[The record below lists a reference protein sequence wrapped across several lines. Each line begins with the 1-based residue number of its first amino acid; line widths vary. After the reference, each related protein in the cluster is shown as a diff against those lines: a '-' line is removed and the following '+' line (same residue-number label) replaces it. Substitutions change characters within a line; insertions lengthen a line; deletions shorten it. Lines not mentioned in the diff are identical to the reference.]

1 MITKENIEAYLLD
14 FHEGNLSQFEI
25 KELMDFVA
33 LHPEFKDY
41 LDIQPLPIDFS
52 IEFSNKESLK
62 KTTVIKP
69 VVFDSL
75 HENETELFI
84 VAKIENELNETEE
97 LNFNRALQADKNFE
111 EQFNLYSKTIIPVD
125 NSLIFENKDE
135 LRKVGVITPLFNF
148 KRALSYAA
156 AASVLLFAG
165 YLFFRTSPKVE
176 EEKKSA
182 GKEKIKNEKQINPN
196 SIEEKQESI
205 QFANDFNSTIKS
217 NIHSNDSLPKTNYS
231 VVPHEA
237 ILVVQKVDSSKITS
251 ENNNQDFAF
260 VAPME
265 TTNPIKEPL
274 SSKAETLTV
283 KSFIIQRVNQV
294 LFGKS
299 NPNDEEK
306 YASFSQKV
314 STATGILFDFR
325 RRKSRS
331 NKEFHLKIGKFSI
344 DRKKVINRCNI

>member
-1 MITKENIEAYLLD
+1 MMITKENIEAYLLD
-14 FHEGNLSQFEI
+14 FQEGNLSQFQI

-33 LHPEFKDY
+33 LHPEYKDD

-52 IEFSNKESLK
+52 IEFSDKASLK
-62 KTTVIKP
+62 KTKAIKP
-69 VVFDSL
+69 SVFDSL

-84 VAKIENELNETEE
+84 VAKIENELNESEE
-97 LNFNRALQADKNFE
+97 LHFNRALQADKNFE
-111 EQFNLYSKTIIPVD
+111 AQFKAFSKTIIPVD

-165 YLFFRTSPKVE
+165 YLFFKTSPKVE
-176 EEKKSA
+176 EEKKTA
-182 GKEKIKNEKQINPN
+182 GKEKVKNEKQITPN

-205 QFANDFNSTIKS
+205 QFANDFNTTKKS
-217 NIHSNDSLPKTNYS
+217 KVNSIDSLPKTNNS
-231 VVPHEA
+231 VVPQEP
-237 ILVVQKVDSSKITS
+237 ILVAQEVDSSKFTF

-260 VAPME
+260 VVPIE
-265 TTNPIKEPL
+265 TTNPTIE
-274 SSKAETLTV
+274 SSSPKVETLTV
-283 KSFIIQRVNQV
+283 KSYFVQKVNQV

-299 NPNDEEK
+299 NPSDEEK

-314 STATGILFDFR
+314 STATGISFDFK

-344 DRKKVINRCNI
+344 DRKKSN

>member
-14 FHEGNLSQFEI
+14 FQEGNLSQFEI
-25 KELMDFVA
+25 NELMDFVV
-33 LHPEFKDY
+33 LHPEYNED
-41 LDIQPLPIDFS
+41 LDIQTLPIDFS
-52 IEFSNKESLK
+52 IEFSTKESLK

-69 VVFDSL
+69 VVFDSI

-84 VAKIENELNETEE
+84 VAKIENELNETEA
-97 LNFNRALQADKNFE
+97 LHFNRAVQADKNFE
-111 EQFNLYSKTIIPVD
+111 AQFKAYSKTIIPVD

-176 EEKKSA
+176 EENKST
-182 GKEKIKNEKQINPN
+182 GKEKIKNEKQITPN

-205 QFANDFNSTIKS
+205 QFANDFNTTKKS
-217 NIHSNDSLPKTNYS
+217 KVNSIDSLPKTNNS
-231 VVPHEA
+231 VVPQEPV
-237 ILVVQKVDSSKITS
+237 LVAQEVDSSKFTS

-260 VAPME
+260 VVPIE
-265 TTNPIKEPL
+265 TTNPTIESS

-283 KSFIIQRVNQV
+283 KSYFVQKVNQV

-299 NPNDEEK
+299 DPNDEEK

-314 STATGILFDFR
+314 STATGISFDFK

-344 DRKKVINRCNI
+344 DRKKSN

>member
-14 FHEGNLSQFEI
+14 FQEGNLSQFQI

-33 LHPEFKDY
+33 LHPEYKDD

-52 IEFSNKESLK
+52 IEFSDKASLK
-62 KTTVIKP
+62 KTKAIKP
-69 VVFDSL
+69 SVFDSL

-84 VAKIENELNETEE
+84 VAKIENELNESEE
-97 LNFNRALQADKNFE
+97 LHFNRALQADKNFE
-111 EQFNLYSKTIIPVD
+111 AQFKAFSKTIIPVD

-165 YLFFRTSPKVE
+165 YLFFKTSPKVE
-176 EEKKSA
+176 EEKKTA
-182 GKEKIKNEKQINPN
+182 GKEKVKNEKQITPN

-205 QFANDFNSTIKS
+205 QFANDFNTTKKS
-217 NIHSNDSLPKTNYS
+217 KVNSIDSLPKTNNS
-231 VVPHEA
+231 VVPQEP
-237 ILVVQKVDSSKITS
+237 ILVAQEVDSSKFTF

-260 VAPME
+260 VVPIE
-265 TTNPIKEPL
+265 TTNPTIE
-274 SSKAETLTV
+274 SSSPKVETLTV
-283 KSFIIQRVNQV
+283 KSYFVQKVNQV

-299 NPNDEEK
+299 NPSDEEK

-314 STATGILFDFR
+314 STATGISFDFK

-344 DRKKVINRCNI
+344 DRKKSN

>member
-1 MITKENIEAYLLD
+1 MMITKENIEAYLLD
-14 FHEGNLSQFEI
+14 YQEGNLSQFEI

-33 LHPEFKDY
+33 MHPEFKDD
-41 LDIQPLPIDFS
+41 LDIQPLPIDPS

-62 KTTVIKP
+62 KTIAIKP
-69 VVFDSL
+69 LVFDSL
-75 HENETELFI
+75 NENEEELFI
-84 VAKIENELNETEE
+84 VAKIENELNETEA
-97 LNFNRALQADKNFE
+97 LHFNRALQVDKNFE
-111 EQFNLYSKTIIPVD
+111 AQFKAYSKTIIPVD

-182 GKEKIKNEKQINPN
+182 GIEKSKKEKQITPN
-196 SIEEKQESI
+196 SVEEKQESI
-205 QFANDFNSTIKS
+205 QFANDFNTTIKS
-217 NIHSNDSLPKTNYS
+217 KVNSNDSLPKTNNS
-231 VVPHEA
+231 VVPQEP
-237 ILVVQKVDSSKITS
+237 ILVAQEVDSSKFTP

-260 VAPME
+260 VAPIE
-265 TTNPIKEPL
+265 TTNPTIESS

-283 KSFIIQRVNQV
+283 KSYLLQKVNQI

-299 NPNDEEK
+299 NPSDEEK

-314 STATGILFDFR
+314 STATGISFDFK

-344 DRKKVINRCNI
+344 DRKKSN

>member
-1 MITKENIEAYLLD
+1 MMITKENIEAYLLD
-14 FHEGNLSQFEI
+14 FQEGNLSQFEI
-25 KELMDFVA
+25 NELMDFVV
-33 LHPEFKDY
+33 LHPEYNED
-41 LDIQPLPIDFS
+41 LDIQTLPIDFS
-52 IEFSNKESLK
+52 IEFSTKESLK

-69 VVFDSL
+69 VVFDSI

-84 VAKIENELNETEE
+84 VAKIENELNETEA
-97 LNFNRALQADKNFE
+97 LHFNRAVQADKNFE
-111 EQFNLYSKTIIPVD
+111 AQFKAYSKTIIPVD

-176 EEKKSA
+176 EENKST
-182 GKEKIKNEKQINPN
+182 GKEKIKNEKQITPN

-205 QFANDFNSTIKS
+205 QFANDFNTTKKS
-217 NIHSNDSLPKTNYS
+217 KVNSIDSLPKTNNS
-231 VVPHEA
+231 VVPQEPV
-237 ILVVQKVDSSKITS
+237 LVAQEVDSSKFTS

-260 VAPME
+260 VVPIE
-265 TTNPIKEPL
+265 TTNPTIESS

-283 KSFIIQRVNQV
+283 KSYFVQKVNQV

-299 NPNDEEK
+299 DPNDEEK

-314 STATGILFDFR
+314 STATGISFDFK

-344 DRKKVINRCNI
+344 DRKKSN

>member
-1 MITKENIEAYLLD
+1 MMITKENIEAYLLD
-14 FHEGNLSQFEI
+14 FQEGNLSQFEI

-33 LHPEFKDY
+33 LHPEYTED
-41 LDIQPLPIDFS
+41 LDVQPLPIDFS

-62 KTTVIKP
+62 KATVIKP
-69 VVFDSL
+69 AVFDSL

-97 LNFNRALQADKNFE
+97 LQFNRALQADKNFE
-111 EQFNLYSKTIIPVD
+111 AQFKAYSKTIITVD

-135 LRKVGVITPLFNF
+135 LRKVAVITPLFNF

-165 YLFFRTSPKVE
+165 YLFFKTSPKVE

-182 GKEKIKNEKQINPN
+182 GKEKMKNEKQITPK

-205 QFANDFNSTIKS
+205 QFAIDFNTTIKS
-217 NIHSNDSLPKTNYS
+217 KINSNDSLPKTNNS
-231 VVPHEA
+231 VVPQEP
-237 ILVVQKVDSSKITS
+237 ILVAQEVDSSKFTP

-260 VAPME
+260 VAPID
-265 TTNPIKEPL
+265 TTNPIEESL

-283 KSFIIQRVNQV
+283 KSYLLQKVNQI

-299 NPNDEEK
+299 NPSDEEK

-314 STATGILFDFR
+314 STATGISFDFK

-344 DRKKVINRCNI
+344 DRKKSN

>member
-33 LHPEFKDY
+33 LHPVFKDD

-62 KTTVIKP
+62 KTTAIKP
-69 VVFDSL
+69 LVFDSL
-75 HENETELFI
+75 HENEEELFI
-84 VAKIENELNETEE
+84 VAKIENELNATEE
-97 LNFNRALQADKNFE
+97 LHFQHAIHSNLAFETQFQA
-111 EQFNLYSKTIIPVD
+111 YTKTIIPID
-125 NSLIFENKDE
+125 NSVLFENKDE

-165 YLFFRTSPKVE
+165 YLFFRTSPKVG

-182 GKEKIKNEKQINPN
+182 GIEKSKKEKQITPN
-196 SIEEKQESI
+196 SVEEKQESI
-205 QFANDFNSTIKS
+205 QFANDFNTTIKS
-217 NIHSNDSLPKTNYS
+217 KVNSNDSLPKTNNS

-237 ILVVQKVDSSKITS
+237 ILVAQEVDSSKFTS

-260 VAPME
+260 VAPIE
-265 TTNPIKEPL
+265 TTNPVEESL
-274 SSKAETLTV
+274 SSKTETLTI
-283 KSFIIQRVNQV
+283 KSYFVQKVNQV

-299 NPNDEEK
+299 NPSDEEK

-314 STATGILFDFR
+314 STATGISFDFK

-331 NKEFHLKIGKFSI
+331 NREFHLKIGKFSI
-344 DRKKVINRCNI
+344 DRKKSN

>member
-1 MITKENIEAYLLD
+1 MIITKENIEAYLLD
-14 FHEGNLSQFEI
+14 FQEGNLSQFEI

-33 LHPEFKDY
+33 LHPEYKDD

-52 IEFSNKESLK
+52 IEFSTKESLK
-62 KTTVIKP
+62 KTTAIKP

-75 HENETELFI
+75 HENEEELFI
-84 VAKIENELNETEE
+84 VAKIENELNETEA
-97 LNFNRALQADKNFE
+97 LHFNRALQADKNFE
-111 EQFNLYSKTIIPVD
+111 AQFKAYSKTIIPVD

-165 YLFFRTSPKVE
+165 YLFFRTSTKVE

-182 GKEKIKNEKQINPN
+182 GKEKIKNEKQITPN

-205 QFANDFNSTIKS
+205 QFANDFNTTIKS
-217 NIHSNDSLPKTNYS
+217 KVKSNDSLPKTNNS
-231 VVPHEA
+231 VVPQEP
-237 ILVVQKVDSSKITS
+237 ILVAQEEDSSKFTS

-260 VAPME
+260 VAPIE
-265 TTNPIKEPL
+265 TTNPTIESS

-283 KSFIIQRVNQV
+283 KSFFVRKVNQV

-299 NPNDEEK
+299 DPNDEEK

-314 STATGILFDFR
+314 STATGISFDFK

-344 DRKKVINRCNI
+344 DRKKSN

>member
-1 MITKENIEAYLLD
+1 MMITKENIEAYLLD
-14 FHEGNLSQFEI
+14 FQEGNLSQFEI

-33 LHPEFKDY
+33 LHPEYKDD

-52 IEFSNKESLK
+52 IEFSTKESLK
-62 KTTVIKP
+62 KTTIIKP
-69 VVFDSL
+69 AVFDSL

-84 VAKIENELNETEE
+84 VAKIENELNETEA
-97 LNFNRALQADKNFE
+97 LHFNRALQADKNFE
-111 EQFNLYSKTIIPVD
+111 AQFKAYSKTIIPVD

-148 KRALSYAA
+148 KRALSFAA
-156 AASVLLFAG
+156 AASVLLVAG

-182 GKEKIKNEKQINPN
+182 GKEKIKNEKQITPN

-205 QFANDFNSTIKS
+205 QFANDFNTTIKS
-217 NIHSNDSLPKTNYS
+217 IVNSNDSLPKTNNS
-231 VVPHEA
+231 VVPQEP
-237 ILVVQKVDSSKITS
+237 ILVAQEVDSSKFTS

-260 VAPME
+260 VAPIE
-265 TTNPIKEPL
+265 TTNSVEEPS

-283 KSFIIQRVNQV
+283 KSYFIQKVNQV

-299 NPNDEEK
+299 DPNDEEK

-314 STATGILFDFR
+314 STATGISFDFK

-344 DRKKVINRCNI
+344 DRKKSN